1 VDFDTL
7 KDRGSVTLREW
18 DSMIQVRGLEDEV
31 VMAIRGLV
39 EGAETWERV
48 MGRTEGFGGRE
59 EGDYYWREFGRK
71 STNR

>member
-48 MGRTEGFGGRE
+48 MGRTEGFGGRKGGE
-59 EGDYYWREFGRK
+59 YWREFGRK